1 MAYNSLFLSHFGTP
15 DWDMFQSTHPDAEL
29 HAAARAISGG
39 PVYVSDAP
47 DAHSAALLRSL
58 VLPDGSVL
66 RCEHG
71 AKPTRQSLFD
81 DPNADGATAL
91 TLWARNA
98 VTGVLGAFNVQGA
111 RWDRATRRFVAAAD
125 GGPTVGADLRPE
137 MVEGLAP
144 SAQRGGGGAEGEA
157 AAAEW
162 VAYGHHSGVPQ
173 LLKSGEQIEIGDLAP
188 RDWELFVV
196 APLERLGG
204 VAWAPIGLLGM
215 LNAGGGVEAS
225 ALGRGF
231 ARAPQARA
239 RVRTPGTFGA
249 YCSEA
254 PRLVRVG
261 GAVVPFEYDASS
273 GLLRVDVSDD
283 AAEIAANAAAGD
295 GEKQVRTAEVAVD
308 FAFGARANLRLRQQP
323 KRDDAPNTVEVT
335 NVEVLNRI
343 RSLVAPPVPRVGLGA
358 FGHAVDD
365 AEEVE

>member
-1 MAYNSLFLSHFGTP
+1 
-15 DWDMFQSTHPDAEL
+15 MFQSTHPDAEL

-144 SAQRGGGGAEGEA
+144 SARAAAAAGGAEGEA

-162 VAYGHHSGVPQ
+162 
-173 LLKSGEQIEIGDLAP
+173 
-188 RDWELFVV
+188 W
-196 APLERLGG
+196 
-204 VAWAPIGLLGM
+204 
-215 LNAGGGVEAS
+215 
-225 ALGRGF
+225 
-231 ARAPQARA
+231 
-239 RVRTPGTFGA
+239 
-249 YCSEA
+249 
-254 PRLVRVG
+254 
-261 GAVVPFEYDASS
+261 
-273 GLLRVDVSDD
+273 
-283 AAEIAANAAAGD
+283 
-295 GEKQVRTAEVAVD
+295 RTATT
-308 FAFGARANLRLRQQP
+308 RACP
-323 KRDDAPNTVEVT
+323 
-335 NVEVLNRI
+335 
-343 RSLVAPPVPRVGLGA
+343 SC
-358 FGHAVDD
+358 
-365 AEEVE
+365 